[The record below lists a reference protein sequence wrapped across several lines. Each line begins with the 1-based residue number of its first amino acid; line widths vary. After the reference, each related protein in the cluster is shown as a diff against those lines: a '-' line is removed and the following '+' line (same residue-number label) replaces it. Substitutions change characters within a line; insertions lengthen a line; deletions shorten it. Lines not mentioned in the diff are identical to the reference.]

1 MINTILNN
9 EIPIV
14 HLVDYGFADK
24 FADKFVKGNSKEHIE
39 IDSATD
45 TFKGN
50 IEYSS
55 FQFEI
60 DELSEDESSRIE
72 SQRRF
77 CLTFL
82 YDHFASKS

>member
-14 HLVDYGFADK
+14 HLVDYG

-55 FQFEI
+55 
-60 DELSEDESSRIE
+60 LR
-72 SQRRF
+72 
-77 CLTFL
+77 
-82 YDHFASKS
+82 